1 MYRIEAKYPE
11 SSHAP
16 EPKEFTTAA
25 GLLHWAIKEGAF
37 GRALVG
43 NRRAKDPGDLYL
55 HAERHPGRDYHVIDT
70 FFNYKVT
77 PELMDAM
84 YRAWKRWSEI
94 VHYLRE
100 VEPEWVQGKETHYMD
115 NSIERTDTN
124 KYGQTRR
131 VMLKHPS
138 GDACF

>member
-1 MYRIEAKYPE
+1 MYRVEALYPDLVK
-11 SSHAP
+11 AP
-16 EPKEFTTAA
+16 PPREFRTAA
-25 GLLHWAIKEGAF
+25 GLLRWAIKEGAF

-43 NRRAKDPGDLYL
+43 NRRAKDPGDIYLYE
-55 HAERHPGRDYHVIDT
+55 ERHPGRDYHTIDS
-70 FFNYKVT
+70 FFRYRIT

-94 VHYLRE
+94 VYYLRE
-100 VEPEWVQGKETHYMD
+100 VEPEWVEGKETRYAD
-115 NSIERTDTN
+115 NSVGRTDTN
-124 KYGQTRR
+124 KYGKTRR